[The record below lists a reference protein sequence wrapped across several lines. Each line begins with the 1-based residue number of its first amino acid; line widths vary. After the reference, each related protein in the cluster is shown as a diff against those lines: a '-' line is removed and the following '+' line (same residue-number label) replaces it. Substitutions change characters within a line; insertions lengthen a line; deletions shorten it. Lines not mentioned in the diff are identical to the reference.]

1 MRHERTTVFLGIPV
15 PSTDPIFLAIV
26 GVHVV
31 LGLSAVIAG
40 AAAMLSKKGRGRHSR
55 SGKSYFWLLLG
66 LFITM
71 SMLSAMRW
79 SPNRHLF
86 VLGTLSF
93 LAACSGRIA
102 AGKYESRWLRVHV
115 VSMGASYVLMLTA
128 FYVDNGR
135 NLPLWRD
142 LPIWVSWVLPTA
154 VGLPLILRALF
165 RHPVILTSSRSGPGA
180 PPPTIA

>member
-1 MRHERTTVFLGIPV
+1 MPDERTTGFLGIPV

-40 AAAMLSKKGRGRHSR
+40 AVAMFSTKGRGRHSR
-55 SGKSYFWLLLG
+55 AGKSYFWLLLG
-66 LFITM
+66 VFLTM
-71 SMLSAMRW
+71 STLSAMRW

-86 VLGTLSF
+86 ILGTLSF

-102 AGKYESRWLRVHV
+102 AGRYESRWLRLHV

-142 LPIWVSWVLPTA
+142 LPTWALWVLPAA
-154 VGLPLILRALF
+154 VGFPLILRALL
-165 RHPVILTSSRSGPGA
+165 RHPLILASLRSRVDA
-180 PPPTIA
+180 PPPACP

>member
-1 MRHERTTVFLGIPV
+1 MSHEGTSIFLGIPV

-40 AAAMLSKKGRGRHSR
+40 AAAMVSRKGRGRHSR
-55 SGKSYFWLLLG
+55 SGKAYFWLLLG
-66 LFITM
+66 VFITM
-71 SMLSAMRW
+71 SILSAMRW

-86 VLGTLSF
+86 VLGALSL
-93 LAACSGRIA
+93 LAGCSGRIA
-102 AGKYESRWLRVHV
+102 AGRYEARWLRLHV

-142 LPIWVSWVLPTA
+142 LPTWALWVLPAA

-165 RHPVILTSSRSGPGA
+165 RHPLILTAVRSRSDA
-180 PPPTIA
+180 PSPKSV

>member
-1 MRHERTTVFLGIPV
+1 MAYERTTVFLGIPV

-40 AAAMLSKKGRGRHSR
+40 AAAMFSTKGRGRHSR
-55 SGKSYFWLLLG
+55 SGKAYFWLLLG
-66 LFITM
+66 VFVTM
-71 SMLSAMRW
+71 SILSAMRW

-86 VLGTLSF
+86 VLGALSF
-93 LAACSGRIA
+93 LAGCSGRIA
-102 AGKYESRWLRVHV
+102 AARYESRWLRLHV

-142 LPIWVSWVLPTA
+142 LPRWMLWVLPAA
-154 VGLPLILRALF
+154 VGFPLILRAFF
-165 RHPVILTSSRSGPGA
+165 RHPLILASLRSRMDA
-180 PPPTIA
+180 PPPTST